1 MILCERNVKKAVF
14 NIIVKF
20 LYTIFIKN
28 KKNVV

>member
-1 MILCERNVKKAVF
+1 MNKERNVKKAVF